1 MSDLIDLDRSE
12 DLFNPTFSYNPYPF
26 ANVSKELSFMDLSA
40 YISTFNTR
48 KFPTKIV
55 VTHPPYINAVHKI
68 LAHTPD
74 HVLSAY
80 FVTRFGLTYSTLL
93 GPQTPVRLATRRL
106 QELLQGIKRGTPE
119 DRQLFCQA
127 YVDSQTG
134 LGFIGGKEFVDRKFA
149 GDSKEKAEKV
159 IYDIIDAFKSRLPS
173 VPWMDKE
180 SAKAAQGK
188 VGAGSCSPHS
198 ELICSLC
205 APGRDHACQGR
216 LPHFS

>member
-1 MSDLIDLDRSE
+1 
-12 DLFNPTFSYNPYPF
+12 
-26 ANVSKELSFMDLSA
+26 MDLSA
-40 YISTFNTR
+40 YISTFNSR
-48 KFPTKIV
+48 NFPTKIV
-55 VTHPPYINAVHKI
+55 VTHPPYINSVHKI

-80 FVTRFGLTYSTLL
+80 FVTRFGLTYSTTL
-93 GPQTPVRLATRRL
+93 GPQTPVRQATRRL

-134 LGFIGGKEFVDRKFA
+134 LGYIGGKEFVDRKFA

-159 IYDIIDAFKSRLPS
+159 IYDIIDAFKARLPS

-188 VGAGSCSPHS
+188 VRGG
-198 ELICSLC
+198 
-205 APGRDHACQGR
+205 
-216 LPHFS
+216 

>member
-1 MSDLIDLDRSE
+1 VLVPTCKSIHWNESYVLTDTYSIDASE

-26 ANVSKELSFMDLSA
+26 NNVSKELSFMDLPA

-48 KFPTKIV
+48 NFPTKIV
-55 VTHPPYINAVHKI
+55 VTHPPYIHSVQKI
-68 LAHTPD
+68 LSRTPD

-80 FVTRFGLTYSTLL
+80 FVTRLGLSYSTLL
-93 GPQTPVRLATRRL
+93 GPQTPVRHATRRL
-106 QELLQGIKRGTPE
+106 QELLQGLKPGTPE
-119 DRQLFCQA
+119 DRQMFCQA

-134 LGFIGGKEFVDRKFA
+134 LGFLGGKEFVDRKFA

-159 IYDIIDAFKSRLPS
+159 IYDIIGAFKARLPS

-188 VGAGSCSPHS
+188 VGSRYFIL
-198 ELICSLC
+198 E
-205 APGRDHACQGR
+205 
-216 LPHFS
+216 

>member
-1 MSDLIDLDRSE
+1 MLIPVCCSE

-40 YISTFNTR
+40 YISTFNSR
-48 KFPTKIV
+48 NFPTKIV
-55 VTHPPYINAVHKI
+55 VTHPPYINSVHKI

-80 FVTRFGLTYSTLL
+80 FVTRFGLTYSTTL
-93 GPQTPVRLATRRL
+93 GPQTPVRQATRRL

-134 LGFIGGKEFVDRKFA
+134 LGYIGGKEFVDRKFA

-159 IYDIIDAFKSRLPS
+159 IYDIIDAFKARLPS

-188 VGAGSCSPHS
+188 VRGG
-198 ELICSLC
+198 
-205 APGRDHACQGR
+205 
-216 LPHFS
+216 